1 MSYQVLSLKL
11 RPQQFDEVVGQIH
24 VTRTLQNAIGLDR
37 VAHGY
42 IFSGPRGVG
51 KTTTARILAKVL
63 NCVNQQNNN
72 PCGSCTNCIEITQG
86 SNFDVQELDGASNR
100 GIDEIRDLRE
110 AVKYPPNSGKYRI
123 YIIDEVHMLT
133 REAFNALL
141 KTLEEPPAHVIF
153 IMATTDSHK
162 VPPTILSRTQRFDFK
177 PISINDIS
185 NYLTKI
191 LEKEKIKYD
200 LDGIHLISQKANG
213 SLRDALSLLDQTI
226 AYSIDELD
234 VETIRE
240 VLGVIKENIF
250 LDIINSIEQKNNQN
264 VINQLNKIINEGYAI
279 SDFIC
284 GFNEYL
290 RNCMLYKAGDSGQ
303 TNISD
308 DSTNWVKACR
318 FTISDFLRMLDL
330 SLQFES
336 NLKFIQQ
343 PQISLEALFI
353 KLSMMDSSVDIAQI
367 LGGEEQ
373 GNIPVTKSE
382 LKQKAISKDT
392 PKTVSDQT
400 KAKKI
405 EEHLDNKPVT
415 KKADKQPDI
424 SVASHSE
431 TVPKEK
437 ITFDDIKN
445 SWIEIIS
452 TLEEKNSK
460 IAHFLEEVKLSS
472 FDGKQIL
479 IELINGHR
487 FHIKTLEKDVKIIES
502 IMTDILKQHINI
514 KFHIQDSSGEK
525 PEKNKSEN
533 AEHPLFM
540 KVLETFEGEI
550 IR

>member
-1 MSYQVLSLKL
+1 MSYQILSLKL
-11 RPQQFDEVVGQIH
+11 RPQRFDEVVGQIH

-153 IMATTDSHK
+153 IMATTDAHK

-250 LDIINSIEQKNNQN
+250 LDIIKSIEQKNNQN
-264 VINQLNKIINEGYAI
+264 VINQLNKIIDEGYAI

-290 RNCMLYKAGDSGQ
+290 RNCMLYKTGDAGK
-303 TNISD
+303 TKISD
-308 DSTNWVKACR
+308 DSTNWVKACH

-373 GNIPVTKSE
+373 GNIPVNNPE
-382 LKQKAISKDT
+382 LKQKEIYQDT
-392 PKTVSDQT
+392 TNTVSDQS
-400 KAKKI
+400 KANNI
-405 EEHLDNKPVT
+405 EEHLDTKPVT
-415 KKADKQPDI
+415 EKPDI
-424 SVASHSE
+424 KSDISAVSKSE
-431 TVPKEK
+431 PIAN
-437 ITFDDIKN
+437 ITFKDIKN
-445 SWIEIIS
+445 SWSEIIS

-472 FDGKQIL
+472 FDGKQVL

-487 FHIKTLEKDVKIIES
+487 FHINTLEKDVKIIES
-502 IMTDILKQHINI
+502 IMTDILQQQINI
-514 KFHIQDSSGEK
+514 KFHIQESSGEK
-525 PEKNKSEN
+525 PEKNKSDN